1 MTDLTVDGG
10 EFSLFSQHNGVDF
23 FEGSK
28 QKVLSNIKCKCKDF
42 NAVVSTKQCEVSWKG
57 GGGLSRNLYGTY

>member
-1 MTDLTVDGG
+1 LTDLTVDGG

-42 NAVVSTKQCEVSWKG
+42 NGHHKTM
-57 GGGLSRNLYGTY
+57 

>member
-10 EFSLFSQHNGVDF
+10 EFSLFAQHNGVDF

-42 NAVVSTKQCEVSWKG
+42 NGHHKTMWSFLKG
-57 GGGLSRNLYGTY
+57 GEVD